1 MDNHIPARYTE
12 CVNLIWGNPMPR
24 ACRVFIVASHPLF
37 AQGVQSLL
45 HGQPGLAVVGMG
57 AAALSVVDQIRE
69 LRPDVVILDADSD
82 VQTSL
87 LPVLLRENLGV
98 KLVGLT
104 LEDNRIDVY
113 YQHQIIGTDVGD
125 LIEAVRAPLTWRGG
139 LGGMRIL
146 AVVQGEYGRRK
157 VRNIRENGPKEWAV
171 EVWPAPV
178 SLPPTIEDPIDY
190 LPSSLPRADLILSLT
205 HQRGVVQLLPE
216 VARMTGAQGV
226 IVAVDDHAAL
236 PQGLLNQ
243 VHAWLNEIGVTAVFP
258 KPVCS
263 LTRKTYNVGPKIS
276 TYFDGPIAEF
286 VHYFGRPMFRI
297 QVDPDKGVVSEVK
310 VLRDALCGCA
320 RYVAESLIGVPIEE
334 AEQKAGILHHHYPC
348 LATMSMDPDYRDGLL
363 NVSGN
368 IVRQE
373 VRGQIE
379 PFLRQRQMP
388 GDDSKTDEA
397 TLIAVRQT
405 VEKPDVGES

>member
-1 MDNHIPARYTE
+1 
-12 CVNLIWGNPMPR
+12 MPR

-57 AAALSVVDQIRE
+57 AAALDVIEQIRS
-69 LRPDVVILDADSD
+69 LRPDVVVLDADSD
-82 VQTSL
+82 AQTTL

-139 LGGMRIL
+139 HGGMRIL

-157 VRNIRENGPKEWAV
+157 VRNIREYGPQEWAV

-178 SLPPTIEDPIDY
+178 SLPPTIDDPMAY
-190 LPSSLPRADLILSLT
+190 LPSSLPRADLILCLT

-216 VARMTGAQGV
+216 IGRMTGAEGV
-226 IVAVDDHAAL
+226 IVAVDDNAAL
-236 PQGLLNQ
+236 PPGLLNQ
-243 VHAWLNEIGVTAVFP
+243 VNAWLLEIGVTAVFP

-263 LTRKTYNVGPKIS
+263 LTRKTFNVGHKIS

-286 VHYFGRPMFRI
+286 VHYFGKPMFRI
-297 QVDPDKGVVSEVK
+297 QVDTKNNVISEVK
-310 VLRDALCGCA
+310 VLRDSLCGCA
-320 RYVAESLIGVPIEE
+320 RYVAENLVGVPLQD
-334 AEQKAGILHHHYPC
+334 AEQKAGILHHHFPC

-368 IVRQE
+368 ILRQE

-379 PFLRQRQMP
+379 PFLRQKQAASEGLP
-388 GDDSKTDEA
+388 ADASSF
-397 TLIAVRQT
+397 LAVRRSVDQA
-405 VEKPDVGES
+405 DVDK